1 MAKYEVWLLDDA
13 GNRIIQIDDFHYLS
27 YARLV
32 SGMGICQIGYPFE
45 EINNRLTEYWK
56 LDRRIE
62 IWRAPLND
70 MPLRRDAAFL
80 LRSPRI
86 YTRESDGYVYLEY
99 YGRSPIDLLNRRVI
113 PQYAGSTYTEKTN
126 EIDDLMCALVREN
139 CLFDTVTD
147 ETGTVDND
155 RAFPESEFLV
165 QADRSLGPSV
175 TATFSDKS
183 LMDSLTELRDLSI
196 QKNAEDPTNRRI
208 YFDVV
213 VSDLKN
219 YVIYILDY
227 DFEII
232 LTEDGEPLL
241 DETSISTLAPLGF
254 QFVTIAD
261 RFGVDRTQLFEFSEE
276 NGNFAGGSYQLSHM
290 DEVNA
295 VYVKGQGEGA
305 SRQVE
310 TVIDA
315 NRISVSRWNR
325 CEALAEASSS
335 TSAASLQSEGKKKL
349 DEGKPV
355 DELNGSFYSIPGD
368 ENVPRCLYGLDW
380 DLGDLV
386 RVKYAEKYF
395 DAEILTIHISID
407 ENGNEKIQGR
417 NKIE

>member
-1 MAKYEVWLLDDA
+1 MAKYEVWLLDDE
-13 GNRIIQIDDFHYLS
+13 GNKIIQIDDFHYLS
-27 YARLV
+27 YSRLV

-45 EINNRLTEYWK
+45 EIQNKLTEYWK

-62 IWRAPLND
+62 VWRAPLDD
-70 MPLRRDAAFL
+70 MPLRRDATFL

-113 PQYAGSTYTEKTN
+113 PQYAGSTYTEKTD
-126 EIDDLMCALVREN
+126 EIDDMMCALVREN

-165 QADRSLGPSV
+165 QADRSIGPSV
-175 TATFSDKS
+175 TVTLADKK
-183 LMDSLTELRDLSI
+183 LMDALTELRDLSI
-196 QKNAEDPTNRRI
+196 QKNAEDSANRRI
-208 YFDVV
+208 YFDMI

-219 YVIYILDY
+219 YVIYILDH

-232 LTEDGEPLL
+232 RTEDGEPLL
-241 DETSISTLAPLGF
+241 DETSISTLAPFGF
-254 QFVTIAD
+254 EFVTIAD
-261 RFGVDRTQLFEFSEE
+261 RFGSDIRELFEFSEE
-276 NGNFAGGSYQLSHM
+276 NGNFVGGSYQLSHM
-290 DEVNA
+290 DEINA
-295 VYVKGQGEGA
+295 VYVKGQGEGS

-310 TVIDA
+310 TVVDA
-315 NRISVSRWNR
+315 ARIAVSRWNR
-325 CEALAEASSS
+325 CETLVEASSS
-335 TSAASLQSEGKKKL
+335 TTTASLQSDGTKTL
-349 DEGKPV
+349 NEGKPV
-355 DELNGSFYSIPGD
+355 DELYGTFVSIEGD

-386 RVKYAEKYF
+386 RVQYAGKYF
-395 DAEILTIHISID
+395 DAEIMTIHVSID
-407 ENGNEKIQGR
+407 ESGNEKIQGR